1 MTSEDAEIEI
11 PPQELIPFEF
21 YKLPGEDSDGYST
34 EEEYTPPIDRVS
46 AILEYLR
53 LDHLN
58 KDEKEHVT
66 QIIKEFPDSFH
77 LPGEQ
82 LTPTNMVQH
91 KIITKDEIPIHVKQ
105 YRFSPTQKEEIDKV
119 IDRMKSEGA
128 IDSSCS
134 PYNSPLLIIPKK
146 IDGSGKKKWRIVID
160 FRALNEKT
168 IGDCYPLPNITAILD
183 TIGGAQYFSVF
194 DLASGFH
201 QIELDPNDRSKTA
214 FSTTHGHYEYIR
226 MPMGLKNSPSTFQRL
241 MDQVLTGL
249 QGVELFVYLDDIV
262 VYAND
267 LEEHGKKV
275 RRLLQRLKGANLSLQ
290 PEKCEFLFKEVAYL
304 GHIISSE
311 GVKPNPK
318 TVEAVKNFPTPKTPR
333 NIKQFLG
340 LAGYYRRFIKDFS
353 AKAKPL
359 SNLLKK
365 DVKFEW
371 KQEQEASF
379 KELREALC
387 TNPILQYPD
396 YEKPFTLTTDASD
409 FAIGAVLSQEKDG
422 FDLPIAYLS
431 RVLNAPELNYSTT
444 EKECLAVLYA
454 VHHFRPY
461 IYGKKF
467 TLVSDHEPLRWIAT
481 IKDPGQRLIRWR
493 LKLRDYE
500 YEFQHKSGKLNTN
513 ADALS
518 RNVIEDE
525 INENS
530 QINVDQ
536 KQVKILIN
544 KRVDKI
550 PKKPTKPS
558 TTALSNPQK
567 SKIQPPKSIL
577 KPSTLKSTLEHSTI
591 GSRLAQRR
599 AAQQSTLKSTLDQN
613 TTGSRLTQ
621 RQALQPSTSK
631 SNFNQSTIGS
641 RVAQRRALQPRVKTI
656 DEESIDSST
665 DEEREIPI
673 PPIQK
678 ASRSLLPSLKLPP
691 AALKNIPGPKS
702 APPQIQPKVVN
713 FPIPETTVITIEP
726 PVSESEESSDE
737 EEANAMNLSR
747 KEIAKDL
754 GNSIS
759 RFNEYV
765 KQHED
770 WLIDS
775 PQSPRNWL
783 TLSDGND
790 DESIHKAANELI
802 PGDHTEFSQKLD
814 FQWDYAK
821 GESMWEDKQ
830 INNSNNET
838 FTKKVVNPEETIHLT
853 PKKAHT
859 DINKNKN
866 VTFRSTSSEPN
877 TPVVFKTPKAMSTPY
892 HTSLHEIDVESDDE
906 TDEKDET
913 DIESNDE
920 TDEEKETDEEE
931 ESDTTENEIEENKTK
946 SNSIT
951 TTLLESIPP
960 NLPSCYSRIPEKPSN
975 ITSHRENL
983 TYHRN
988 NYVHFL
994 SADCEFTTPISRL
1007 LIDIA
1012 VIDPEEIKSKKP
1024 IKGQILVTPRGR
1036 HNVYSV
1042 IVKDNYYDLLLK
1054 EDIISGI
1061 RNLKILLYK
1070 EKAKEIRIS
1079 RHGDFTDE
1087 LMKGELMQMIE
1098 SIFYNSNINV
1108 TICHGQVSV
1117 PKEEN
1122 REDIISEF
1130 HKSKIA
1136 GHKGIVKTYR
1146 RIREKFYWPRIK
1158 EQVTE
1163 FVRRCPTCQTQKLVR
1178 AKTREPMIITDTP
1191 LDVFDKV
1198 SLDTVGKLPT
1208 TPDGNCHILTMQDHL
1223 SKYCIAVPIPDIS
1236 ATTIAHAVAKELFSV
1251 YGAPKVILTD
1261 KGTSFIG
1268 KLMSKLSKI
1277 FKVKQVTTS
1286 GYRPQ
1291 TNGALERSHAVLADY
1306 IKQYATDCDDWD
1318 RLLPFAMFAYN
1329 TSVHEAT
1336 NFTPYELV
1344 FGKTARTPSSF
1355 PQEEKLETYGSYL
1368 TELINRLIEIRILAA
1383 KNLIDSKTKSK
1394 ERYDKSIKPFLGKIG
1409 DKAYVL
1415 IEGMKRKFDP
1425 HYHGPYTIVDILDKN
1440 NMSESIIFTPPIQ
1453 GELVRNYVF
1462 PKGNIDN
1469 INYPKGILEELTAE
1483 YNLDKPTYTVDRTTG
1498 PELGRLWR
1506 VKCIVTDNK
1515 NSNAFIATGD
1525 SCRTIRES
1533 EHSAAKIILKEL
1545 DKTYY
1550 FSEEEKPRSLKHK
1563 IHVMTHEEPSLI
1575 KLKLYKWE
1583 NCCEYCYKRG
1593 HTKDHCYSVIR
1604 NKKILNKQN
1613 PFNDKDNDSDDFW
1626 DIPGPTCSWD

>member
-1 MTSEDAEIEI
+1 MTRKNKHQKNYTDRSDDDDNITHTNGATFATSMNRTLHDTMVNSMAECFALQQGIMNIPFYDGHNMPVKDFIEDILNAASSIPKNCEDQYLKSILAKLKGAARSSTQGANATLANSYGAPNAKIQMEPLNCCAMESFIKGLPDSMSTVIEARNPEKLKDAFEIALQCEQRHESYKPDYNAYHYSRHQPQDYRYRERSPSNRVQFSYPYDQTRYRSQSPTPTGILRNPYPPYMQNNHYPQPYPNQPNFHLPNAYMPYTSYPFYPYPPPQEGYLNKNQDGSRTPPRSQSPYSFEKSNLNSNTTRRTDATTSADPKERPANARILSFQTSSAILLIDTGADVNIIKENILLPELNIIQEEAIHIAGIVPIKILTLGTVQIEINTKPITFQVVSTDFPIESDGILGREYLREEKVEISFWHNTIVTHSNPIKPIFFADKESTEARDALTENKANKRRNITIKARTRQVIPIDVLDTELKEGYLPLIKTAEGLLVGEGVVTNHDGVCHIYAINMTSEDAEIEI

-58 KDEKEHVT
+58 KDEEEHVT

-577 KPSTLKSTLEHSTI
+577 KPSTLKSTLEQSTI

-613 TTGSRLTQ
+613 TTDSKLTQ

-691 AALKNIPGPKS
+691 AAIKNIPGPKS

-853 PKKAHT
+853 PRKLT
-859 DINKNKN
+859 
-866 VTFRSTSSEPN
+866 
-877 TPVVFKTPKAMSTPY
+877 
-892 HTSLHEIDVESDDE
+892 
-906 TDEKDET
+906 
-913 DIESNDE
+913 
-920 TDEEKETDEEE
+920 
-931 ESDTTENEIEENKTK
+931 
-946 SNSIT
+946 
-951 TTLLESIPP
+951 
-960 NLPSCYSRIPEKPSN
+960 RI
-975 ITSHRENL
+975 
-983 TYHRN
+983 
-988 NYVHFL
+988 
-994 SADCEFTTPISRL
+994 
-1007 LIDIA
+1007 
-1012 VIDPEEIKSKKP
+1012 
-1024 IKGQILVTPRGR
+1024 
-1036 HNVYSV
+1036 
-1042 IVKDNYYDLLLK
+1042 
-1054 EDIISGI
+1054 
-1061 RNLKILLYK
+1061 
-1070 EKAKEIRIS
+1070 
-1079 RHGDFTDE
+1079 
-1087 LMKGELMQMIE
+1087 
-1098 SIFYNSNINV
+1098 
-1108 TICHGQVSV
+1108 
-1117 PKEEN
+1117 
-1122 REDIISEF
+1122 
-1130 HKSKIA
+1130 
-1136 GHKGIVKTYR
+1136 
-1146 RIREKFYWPRIK
+1146 
-1158 EQVTE
+1158 
-1163 FVRRCPTCQTQKLVR
+1163 
-1178 AKTREPMIITDTP
+1178 
-1191 LDVFDKV
+1191 
-1198 SLDTVGKLPT
+1198 
-1208 TPDGNCHILTMQDHL
+1208 
-1223 SKYCIAVPIPDIS
+1223 
-1236 ATTIAHAVAKELFSV
+1236 
-1251 YGAPKVILTD
+1251 
-1261 KGTSFIG
+1261 
-1268 KLMSKLSKI
+1268 
-1277 FKVKQVTTS
+1277 
-1286 GYRPQ
+1286 
-1291 TNGALERSHAVLADY
+1291 
-1306 IKQYATDCDDWD
+1306 
-1318 RLLPFAMFAYN
+1318 
-1329 TSVHEAT
+1329 
-1336 NFTPYELV
+1336 
-1344 FGKTARTPSSF
+1344 
-1355 PQEEKLETYGSYL
+1355 
-1368 TELINRLIEIRILAA
+1368 
-1383 KNLIDSKTKSK
+1383 
-1394 ERYDKSIKPFLGKIG
+1394 
-1409 DKAYVL
+1409 
-1415 IEGMKRKFDP
+1415 
-1425 HYHGPYTIVDILDKN
+1425 
-1440 NMSESIIFTPPIQ
+1440 
-1453 GELVRNYVF
+1453 
-1462 PKGNIDN
+1462 
-1469 INYPKGILEELTAE
+1469 
-1483 YNLDKPTYTVDRTTG
+1483 
-1498 PELGRLWR
+1498 
-1506 VKCIVTDNK
+1506 
-1515 NSNAFIATGD
+1515 
-1525 SCRTIRES
+1525 
-1533 EHSAAKIILKEL
+1533 
-1545 DKTYY
+1545 
-1550 FSEEEKPRSLKHK
+1550 
-1563 IHVMTHEEPSLI
+1563 
-1575 KLKLYKWE
+1575 
-1583 NCCEYCYKRG
+1583 
-1593 HTKDHCYSVIR
+1593 
-1604 NKKILNKQN
+1604 
-1613 PFNDKDNDSDDFW
+1613 
-1626 DIPGPTCSWD
+1626 